1 MCVCATCAAPAN
13 TDRPRATDQ
22 AWFNGYTAELLAT
35 RDAAALSP
43 ATTFFEWIVPVHS
56 GQAFG
61 IGGRIA
67 FFLAGIAL
75 TVLVASGFLQ
85 WNARR
90 RGQKRRPAAQTA
102 V

>member
-1 MCVCATCAAPAN
+1 
-13 TDRPRATDQ
+13 
-22 AWFNGYTAELLAT
+22 
-35 RDAAALSP
+35 
-43 ATTFFEWIVPVHS
+43 VHS